1 MVAKKAEAEQKKITA
16 TPCDIDISIAQR
28 HKAGSLTSTVPAD
41 KSKQETVYKLKL
53 KGEIKI
59 ANEVKENPNDAMAI
73 AEKKAE
79 AEQKKITATAC
90 DIDISLAQ
98 RHKAGSVTSTVPA
111 DKSKT
116 DVIFTIKVKGEYK
129 LSEARSDPS

>member
-1 MVAKKAEAEQKKITA
+1 
-16 TPCDIDISIAQR
+16 
-28 HKAGSLTSTVPAD
+28 
-41 KSKQETVYKLKL
+41 
-53 KGEIKI
+53 
-59 ANEVKENPNDAMAI
+59 MAI

-111 DKSKT
+111 DKLKT